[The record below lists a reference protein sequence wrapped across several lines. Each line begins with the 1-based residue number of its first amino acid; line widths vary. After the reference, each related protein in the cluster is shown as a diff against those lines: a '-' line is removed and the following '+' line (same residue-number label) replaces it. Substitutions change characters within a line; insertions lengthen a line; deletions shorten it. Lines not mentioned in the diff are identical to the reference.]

1 MQKYILRLSFLLA
14 GVALLAACGGGSSAT
29 LSSDDIAVVGDQHI
43 TQEQYNELLAQAK
56 LSFKQNGRTFPKQGT
71 TDFEAVK
78 TEVINLLVQES
89 EREQRAQTE
98 GIKITNQQISNR
110 LASIKKQY
118 FGGDQKKYLAQLKKE
133 QLTEAQVRQS
143 IKQQLIAEAL
153 ENKVTGNIKVTDAE
167 VHNYYKN
174 HAQSYASPESRSV
187 RYILVKS
194 KPTADQLYN
203 QLKNGTSKTWCTLAK
218 KYSLDPSS
226 KGNCGQSSFTK
237 GQTVAVFDKLLFSA
251 PDNQVQK
258 PIHSPQYGWFV
269 IEPTSKVKQKSVTPE
284 AKVTSSIR
292 QTLLGQKKT
301 TAVNNWASGLQKSY
315 CKGSKIAYQTGYQP
329 SPDPCAPPATTNAT
343 TTG

>member
-14 GVALLAACGGGSSAT
+14 GVALLAACGGGSSAS
-29 LSSDDIAVVGDQHI
+29 LSSDDIAVVGNQHI

-56 LSFKQNGRTFPKQGT
+56 LSFQQNGRTFPKQGT

-89 EREQRAQTE
+89 EREQRAKAE
-98 GIKITNQQISNR
+98 GITISDKQITTR
-110 LASIKKQY
+110 LDSIKKQY
-118 FGGDQKKYLAQLKKE
+118 FGGDEKKYLAQLKKE
-133 QLTEAQVRQS
+133 QLSEAQVRQS

-153 ENKVTGNIKVTDAE
+153 QNKVTGGIKVTDAE
-167 VHNYYKN
+167 VQDYYNTHKS
-174 HAQSYASPESRSV
+174 SYSTPESRAV

-194 KPTADQLYN
+194 KPTADQLYS

-226 KGNCGQSSFTK
+226 KGTCGQSSFTK

-251 PDNQVQK
+251 PTNQVQK

-269 IEPTSKVKQKSVTPE
+269 LEPTANAKSKSTSPESKV
-284 AKVTSSIR
+284 ASSIK

-301 TAVNNWASGLQKSY
+301 SAVNEWATSLQKSY
-315 CKGSKIAYQTGYQP
+315 CKGSKITYQTGYQP
-329 SPDPCAPPATTNAT
+329 SPDPCAAPTSTNAT